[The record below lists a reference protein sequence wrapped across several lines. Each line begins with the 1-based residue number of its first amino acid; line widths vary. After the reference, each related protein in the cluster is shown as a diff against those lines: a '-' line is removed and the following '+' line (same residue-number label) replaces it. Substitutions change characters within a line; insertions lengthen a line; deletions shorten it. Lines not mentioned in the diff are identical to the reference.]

1 MTTAKSG
8 KNGKSKAKNASK
20 RITVSETSTARRN
33 PRVVVYHPLSTPE
46 SREKWRKAIRTVLA
60 REKSSEY
67 KAK

>member
-8 KNGKSKAKNASK
+8 KNGKSRAKKAPK
-20 RITVSETSTARRN
+20 RIAASETSTTRRS